1 MAGSC
6 WCVLHTK
13 PHKERQVCD
22 LVENKGYEAY
32 LPVVQVRKR
41 GKERGEPFFSCYLFA
56 RLNGH
61 LDYRSIRWLPGL
73 RAIISFGDQPA
84 VVPDAVVSDI
94 KRRLAEVDKRGYL
107 ASQFKPG
114 DRVAI
119 DSGPLAGFKGVFQ
132 ESLSSRDRAK
142 VLVDF
147 MGRWTRCEVGID
159 YLEKAR

>member
-1 MAGSC
+1 MD
-6 WCVLHTK
+6 WYVLHTK
-13 PHKERQVCD
+13 PHKERQVSS
-22 LVENKGYEAY
+22 LFENQGYEVY
-32 LPVVQVRKR
+32 LPVVRVRR
-41 GKERGEPFFSCYLFA
+41 RDTERIEPFFSCYLFA
-56 RLNGH
+56 RMSDLS
-61 LDYRSIRWLPGL
+61 DFCSVRWTPGL
-73 RAIISFGDQPA
+73 RSIVSFGDHPA
-84 VVPDAVVSDI
+84 VVPEVVISDI
-94 KRRLAEVDKRGYL
+94 RLSLAEVDKRGYL

-119 DSGPLAGFKGVFQ
+119 DSGPLAGFEGVFQ